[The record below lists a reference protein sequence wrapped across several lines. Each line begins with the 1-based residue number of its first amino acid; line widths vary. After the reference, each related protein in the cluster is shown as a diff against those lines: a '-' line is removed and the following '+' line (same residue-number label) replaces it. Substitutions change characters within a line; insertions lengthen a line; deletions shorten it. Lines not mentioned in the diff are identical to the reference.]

1 MSVEGSAA
9 QPVDLVPL
17 QENIISFLISY
28 FSTVSPPVSVEGLH
42 AIVVTDRD
50 GVPVIKGSATQRQ
63 TPSSSVNKALVVYH
77 LASVLILN

>member
-1 MSVEGSAA
+1 MSAEGSAA
-9 QPVDLVPL
+9 QPVDLMLL

-63 TPSSSVNKALVVYH
+63 TPSSVNKALVVYH
-77 LASVLILN
+77 LASVLIIN